1 MVDWRTSTTD
11 NSTVHYTFHAHAHT
25 GPLNIDEYPGA
36 ELLSGNEKELC
47 AALRLLPKHYLYI
60 KVRTNE
66 QPPPRWVI
74 TPPPVIQTQNDFSPS
89 PCPVPACHCHTQG
102 RILRDAEG
110 MGLLTPAAPNP
121 ANAAAAAAGSQGA
134 EGGAAVVTMDVVK
147 TKGVYDFLVRVGWV
161 SRAAA
166 KGTCV
171 RGWMHAYRCRRSDLP
186 LCLVS

>member
-1 MVDWRTSTTD
+1 MVRVGARARRFGIARASTD
-11 NSTVHYTFHAHAHT
+11 NSTVHFRTHAHT

-60 KVRTNE
+60 KVRRTISSMVDYST
-66 QPPPRWVI
+66 PRH
-74 TPPPVIQTQNDFSPS
+74 QTQTDFSTPL
-89 PCPVPACHCHTQG
+89 PPACHCHTQG

-121 ANAAAAAAGSQGA
+121 TNAAAAAAGAQGA

-147 TKGVYDFLVRVGWV
+147 TQGVYDFLVRVGWV
-161 SRAAA
+161 SRASA

-171 RGWMHAYRCRRSDLP
+171 RGWLGGYILLSI
-186 LCLVS
+186 